1 MTAIMTWAV
10 LIGVL
15 LHLFGA
21 GNIFVAISGAVLAI
35 AFVVGAIGII
45 LNLKTPKEVIAAI
58 VIGAFAASLLPAV
71 IAGVLR
77 DIWHGLSPVT
87 IFVIGLG
94 LLAAALF
101 LSRVRR

>member
-1 MTAIMTWAV
+1 MTAIVIWAV
-10 LIGVL
+10 LIGTI
-15 LHLFGA
+15 LHLLGA
-21 GNIFVAISGAVLAI
+21 GGFFVGASGAVLAL

-45 LNLKTPKEVIAAI
+45 LNLKTPKEVIASI

-101 LSRVRR
+101 LRRVRR